1 MKLIVI
7 ASLIAGVVWVAPGW
21 AQDTATTTAASGT
34 PSKITTDTSAA
45 SAPSLIIE
53 SGSIIGGGSAA
64 ASAAAA
70 ANSEWQGIKADIQAT
85 ADVIAR
91 LSTDQRQKWER
102 AVAALPGFCHEWEK
116 LLHDREIDNVAHLD
130 WRDRDGYEIATYTGY
145 GKVRGCEA
153 KESTQGIPIGKVI
166 YDEKN
171 YYLVGKSIDE
181 AKSHPKL
188 IGTTNTLEIFSW
200 EKDRWFY

>member
-1 MKLIVI
+1 MKLILI
-7 ASLIAGVVWVAPGW
+7 ASLIAGAVWIAPGW
-21 AQDTATTTAASGT
+21 AQDSSTTTAASGIS
-34 PSKITTDTSAA
+34 SKIT
-45 SAPSLIIE
+45 APSLIIE
-53 SGSIIGGGSAA
+53 SGSVGGGSAA
-64 ASAAAA
+64 AAAATSA
-70 ANSEWQGIKADIQAT
+70 KAEWQGIKADVEAA
-85 ADVIAR
+85 ADVLAR
-91 LSTDQRQKWER
+91 LSADQRQKWER

-200 EKDRWFY
+200 ERDRWFY